1 MNKERL
7 SNQFFSIKES
17 NGDEGAF
24 MSSEDRRNLLLEKVS
39 REAKSRLAYHNLL
52 KQGAVFRQY
61 LESSSEKEHI
71 KVEEIDKH
79 FLKGFLSY
87 ANRLYTTGEISES
100 AYMSLVTQAAESYA
114 ERLVELKLA
123 KALEK
128 YELYLEKAG
137 LRWFL

>member
-1 MNKERL
+1 
-7 SNQFFSIKES
+7 
-17 NGDEGAF
+17 
-24 MSSEDRRNLLLEKVS
+24 MSSEDKRHLLLEKVS
-39 REAKSRLAYHNLL
+39 REAKSRLAYSDWLH
-52 KQGAVFRQY
+52 QRAVFRRF

-79 FLKGFLSY
+79 LLKGFLSY

-100 AYMSLVTQAAESYA
+100 AYVTLITQAAESYA
-114 ERLVELKLA
+114 ERLVELKLS

-137 LRWFL
+137 LRLFL